1 MKFNFKKIIGVVLTG
16 ATLAFSLVAGTGCSG
31 GDVGKWFED
40 QYKQLTCEHK
50 EESEITLEGVAPTC
64 TEEGLTEG
72 VKCGDCGKI
81 VVKQD
86 KISALGHTLTHFDEV
101 EPSCLK
107 SGLTEG
113 DYCDVC
119 DTWVVKQERVKAT
132 GHKVVTL
139 EAVAATCT
147 ETGLTEGQGCENCGE
162 VYKAQEIVAA
172 KGHTFNDNHVC
183 TTCSACDHSV
193 KDYVCEY
200 CNSYVGLEKTTLE
213 DELEVGATYLV
224 KAQDR
229 WKAFDQGGIQVV
241 YLYEVGVG
249 ILADCEMSAPNS
261 CPSTLGLSKPEDSIL
276 EDGQCLRLYN
286 KITVDSTKVFT
297 VGEDVY
303 YKITIADNTTGLY
316 NGSCDDENNLVR
328 TLKYNFGTEAF
339 KVIEA

>member
-50 EESEITLEGVAPTC
+50 TEAIVDAVPATC
-64 TEEGLTEG
+64 TEAGLTAG
-72 VKCGDCGKI
+72 IKCGDCGKMI
-81 VVKQD
+81 VKQD
-86 KISALGHTLTHFDEV
+86 KVPALGHTLTHFDEV
-101 EPSCLK
+101 EPSCLV
-107 SGLTEG
+107 SGLTAG
-113 DYCDVC
+113 DYCGVC
-119 DTWVVKQERVKAT
+119 ETWVVKQERVKAT

-139 EAVAATCT
+139 EAKAATCT

-162 VYKAQEIVAA
+162 IYKAQEIIAA

-224 KAQDR
+224 KVQGEVIDGTGS
-229 WKAFDQGGIQVV
+229 DQVNV
-241 YLYEVGVG
+241 YEVGGALLGVFTYNIGLTELDDRVKDEFGYVSDCRLCFEYDDEQRVNIGIEYLKLGDDYYCEMTILHNTVGLYDYTDSDKG
-249 ILADCEMSAPNS
+249 ILL
-261 CPSTLGLSKPEDSIL
+261 ST
-276 EDGQCLRLYN
+276 Y
-286 KITVDSTKVFT
+286 
-297 VGEDVY
+297 
-303 YKITIADNTTGLY
+303 
-316 NGSCDDENNLVR
+316 
-328 TLKYNFGTEAF
+328 KYNFGTEAF
-339 KVIEA
+339 KVIEE